1 MGVLNGNGSSNGTT
15 TTTSSNGH
23 QAYTNGG
30 ASYSEKALLNS
41 MGKQLAGCF

>member
-15 TTTSSNGH
+15 SSSSNGH
-23 QAYTNGG
+23 HTFTNGG
-30 ASYSEKALLNS
+30 ASYSEKALLNN